1 MPEPT
6 DKFAVHLSELEKVAT
21 QDLPAVSSALR
32 SITNVIMAHEG
43 LEGMGEFAPV
53 YAMEGWY
60 ARLTDDIGKRQRLA
74 CDRIDATANA
84 LRDAVDMYRRAD
96 GQA

>member
-1 MPEPT
+1 
-6 DKFAVHLSELEKVAT
+6 
-21 QDLPAVSSALR
+21 
-32 SITNVIMAHEG
+32 MAHKG

-60 ARLTDDIGKRQRLA
+60 ARFTDNVGKRQRMG

-84 LRDAVDMYRRAD
+84 LRDAVNLYRRAD